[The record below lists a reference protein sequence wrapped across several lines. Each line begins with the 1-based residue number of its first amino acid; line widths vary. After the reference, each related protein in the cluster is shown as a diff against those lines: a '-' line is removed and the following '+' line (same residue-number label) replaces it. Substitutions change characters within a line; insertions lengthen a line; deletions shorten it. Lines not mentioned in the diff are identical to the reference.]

1 MPIKDVAGHSLQQLI
16 SLDGRVAVV
25 TGAARGIGLAI
36 ARRLAEAGATVLI
49 GDVDELGAVSAAE
62 EIAKQFGRH
71 ARGIALNVLEENGI
85 VALADRAVSEFGRL
99 DIWVNNAGIFPGSPT
114 VDLLADIWDKVQD
127 VNLRGTF
134 LGCREAA
141 RKMIAQDPKGGVI
154 VNVASVSSFRG
165 RPGLAAYVASKA
177 GVVGLTKSLGVELGK
192 HDIRVLAVAPTGIAT
207 PGIRERKAQSSG
219 AELERI
225 EALEKSVGAA
235 LPLGR
240 LGVPDDIARAVLFC
254 ASDLSMLMTGST
266 VAVDAGALAN

>member
-1 MPIKDVAGHSLQQLI
+1 MPIKDVADRSLQQLM

-25 TGAARGIGLAI
+25 TGAARGIGHAI

-49 GDVDELGAVSAAE
+49 GDVDASGAVTAAE
-62 EIAKQFGRH
+62 GIAKEFGRH
-71 ARGIALNVLEENGI
+71 ARGVALNVLDENAI
-85 VALADRAVSEFGRL
+85 VSLADRAVSEFGRL

-114 VDLLADIWDKVQD
+114 VDLLADVWDKVQD

-141 RKMIAQDPKGGVI
+141 RRMIVQDPKGGVI
-154 VNVASVSSFRG
+154 INVASVSSFRG

-207 PGIRERKAQSSG
+207 PGVVERKAHSSG
-219 AELERI
+219 AELARI
-225 EALEKSVGAA
+225 EALEKTVGAA

-240 LGVPDDIARAVLFC
+240 LGVPDDIARAVVFC
-254 ASDLSMLMTGST
+254 ASDMSMLMTGST
-266 VAVDAGALAN
+266 MLVDAGALAN